1 MTGGRPVSAEEPR
14 PGGTDATTTHR
25 VVMALRRIIRTIDLH
40 SRSLEHRFG
49 LTGPQALV
57 LREVQRREACPVGE
71 LARAAHLSQA
81 TITGIVDRLERKGMV
96 RRTRSAEDKRRVLVT
111 TTDQG
116 TAVLAA
122 APPLLQ
128 DSFTAAFRSL
138 PDGEQEE
145 ILAALERLVVLFE
158 ARGLSAGAVL
168 ATGPLDGAQPDP
180 HQG

>member
-1 MTGGRPVSAEEPR
+1 MTSHRTGSADGPR
-14 PGGTDATTTHR
+14 QDGTDATTTHR

-49 LTGPQALV
+49 LTGPQVLV
-57 LREVQRREACPVGE
+57 LREVQRRQACPVGE

-81 TITGIVDRLERKGMV
+81 TITGIVDRLQRKGMV

-111 TTDQG
+111 ATEQG
-116 TAVLAA
+116 AAVLAA

-128 DSFTAAFRSL
+128 DSFTEAFRGL
-138 PDGEQEE
+138 PDDEQEE

-158 ARGLSAGAVL
+158 ARGVSAGAVL
-168 ATGPLDGAQPDP
+168 ATGPLDGAPPDP